1 VQILGLADGRVVAL
15 GERDCSVQR
24 RHQKLIEETPGP
36 SVTADLRARLGMEPL
51 AADLVPMM
59 IVVEV
64 DGEQI
69 SLLVDDLGDVID
81 IEEQQLAPPP
91 DTLSTSS
98 REVILGVYALEHSL
112 LLALDIDRA
121 TSG

>member
-1 VQILGLADGRVVAL
+1 VGRRERGVPLAAPTVAGLINLRGQVVL
-15 GERDCSVQR
+15 T
-24 RHQKLIEETPGP
+24 I
-36 SVTADLRARLGMEPL
+36 DLRARLGMEPL